1 MRGIDGNCRV
11 VEQLVARLDSCFDGL
26 MSGFGFYT
34 GNWVYDIAPMD
45 KDENIFSHPAHAGS
59 SLLTFFGGLK
69 SNTISLYL

>member
-1 MRGIDGNCRV
+1 M
-11 VEQLVARLDSCFDGL
+11 LDSNYDGL
-26 MSGFGFYT
+26 MSGFVLDSCFD